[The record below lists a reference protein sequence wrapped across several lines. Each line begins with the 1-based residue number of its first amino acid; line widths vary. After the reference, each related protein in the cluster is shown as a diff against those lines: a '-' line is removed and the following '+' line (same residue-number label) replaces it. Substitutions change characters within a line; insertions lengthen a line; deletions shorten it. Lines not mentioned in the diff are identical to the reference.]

1 MTLYVV
7 SSIGL
12 FAAVL
17 TMRRQGGMV
26 EGISELGGLMSK
38 RPWLTIALSVLIWS
52 VAGLPPFGGFL
63 GKWVV
68 LEAGIGAGL
77 YPLAIILVLSSVVSL
92 GYYLRLIKIMWFD
105 EPTERF
111 ESIDSSVMLVVL
123 TSALFVVVFM
133 IFFFVLGGWTGQ
145 AALGITA

>member
-1 MTLYVV
+1 MF
-7 SSIGL
+7 SSL
-12 FAAVL
+12 FSPLLA
-17 TMRRQGGMV
+17 
-26 EGISELGGLMSK
+26 
-38 RPWLTIALSVLIWS
+38 IALSVLIWS

-68 LEAGIGAGL
+68 LEAGVSAGL
-77 YPLAIILVLSSVVSL
+77 YPLAIILVLASVVSL

-111 ESIDSSVMLVVL
+111 EAIDGSVSLVVL
-123 TSALFVVVFM
+123 ASSLFVIVFM
-133 IFFFVLGGWTGQ
+133 IFFFLLSGWTDQ

>member
-17 TMRRQGGMV
+17 AMRRQGGMV

-38 RPWLTIALSVLIWS
+38 RPWLTIALSILIWS

-77 YPLAIILVLSSVVSL
+77 YPLAIVLVLSSVVSL

-111 ESIDSSVMLVVL
+111 ESVDSSVMLVVL
-123 TSALFVVVFM
+123 SSALFVIVFM
-133 IFFFVLGGWTGQ
+133 VFFFVLGGWTGQ